1 MRTGPLSARY
11 EHAKR
16 QYREDRDPENV
27 TLGRRALVHFA
38 VDPEEVAMTTR
49 LSVGLC

>member
-1 MRTGPLSARY
+1 MRTGRARY

-38 VDPEEVAMTTR
+38 VDPEEVAMTTT
-49 LSVGLC
+49 L